1 MCGLG
6 LQGRVLLMPW
16 HFFAGMTGEVTL
28 EVVRHQF
35 GSTYHCVRIGREVVR
50 MRSAGQ
56 LVDLALVSLGG
67 SIPCFPNIVKHIV
80 RDQDLGKME
89 RVPGQLTR
97 VKIDGSRTIIN
108 NSENIM
114 ITQMH
119 EEVAYPTLD
128 GQVLNLKGLVYRSA
142 TRKGDCGAIA
152 CVLNTRVDGF
162 IAGMHVAGDPDV
174 SEGFSTFLT
183 REMVT
188 SEIERIGWQHDNMVM
203 IEAQGFK
210 LGNENFSVY
219 PEGNLVIVGQ
229 AHGQDVER
237 FPKGTDIIPSP
248 LHGMISAPT
257 TFPSVLSASDPRV
270 DDHTFSPMEIG
281 LKKYA
286 EPMKPFSPT
295 AMDSAE
301 EEITHMLRKY
311 APKGLSKRLLSF
323 HEAINGVPL
332 AGYQRINMLTSPG
345 RPYKK
350 WRPAGSKGK
359 RFLFEELGDEQYG
372 IANNQYGEEL
382 LERFVRRLRAA
393 EKGERVFSYSYANLK
408 DERRKEKKI
417 KAGATRVFDCLP
429 MDYNLLCR
437 QYFGAFVATMNQN
450 HGDVPQSVGVD
461 PTGPTWSKLYHRLSR
476 FGGDVFAGDYELWDG
491 KFDGESARR
500 VCRIINYWYREDPQ
514 NPTKEELRAERVR
527 CVLID
532 EMIHTYMLAGNVL
545 MLTSQGLPSGV
556 VVTADI
562 NSIQN
567 LFYFV
572 TAFYSLKE
580 QLKAGEYRVW
590 TQDAGGLTPKECEQM
605 RKTLQVRELGEPLK
619 FFDNVESVFYG
630 DDHVIAPS
638 QRVREWFHFWSIKSY
653 FSIHNI
659 GYTDASKSGVNVPR
673 LQNLQEI
680 TYLKRR
686 FVPHPEFPTRIRA
699 PIDENTILEEINW
712 IRKSEDDVAALYQNL
727 GTVKREAYQH
737 GESFYNDIVMKINQ
751 AINVRQSKDLQFGS
765 YSVWELLTRDY
776 EAFDLRWLE
785 QFNN

>member
-1 MCGLG
+1 
-6 LQGRVLLMPW
+6 MPW
-16 HFFAGMTGEVTL
+16 HFFAGLSGEITL

-35 GSTYHCVRIGREVVR
+35 GSTLHCVRIGREVVR
-50 MRSAGQ
+50 MKSAGKE
-56 LVDLALVSLGG
+56 VDLVLVSLGG
-67 SIPCFPNIVKHIV
+67 SIPCFPDIVKHIV
-80 RDQDLGKME
+80 RDSDLGKME
-89 RVPGQLTR
+89 RVPGQITR
-97 VKIDGSRTIIN
+97 VKIDGTRTVIN
-108 NSENIM
+108 NSEHVM
-114 ITQMH
+114 INQMH
-119 EEVAYPTLD
+119 DEVGYSVLD
-128 GQVLNLKGLVYRSA
+128 GSILRLKGLSYRTA

-162 IAGMHVAGDPDV
+162 IAGMHVAGDPNV
-174 SEGFSTFLT
+174 SEGFSAFLT
-183 REMVT
+183 REMVQ
-188 SEIERIGWQHDNMVM
+188 SEIERIGWQDDNIRMAQM
-203 IEAQGFK
+203 QGFEF
-210 LGNENFSVY
+210 GNEQFSVY

-237 FPKGTDIIPSP
+237 FPKKTDIIPSP
-248 LHGMISAPT
+248 LHGLIREPT
-257 TFPSVLSASDPRV
+257 TFPSVLLASDPRV
-270 DDHTFSPMEIG
+270 EDNTFSPMEKG

-286 EPMKPFSPT
+286 EPMHPFSPS

-301 EEITHMLRKY
+301 EEITNMLRKF
-311 APKGLSKRLLSF
+311 APKGVGKRLLSL

-372 IANNQYGEEL
+372 IANNQFGEEL
-382 LERFVRRLRAA
+382 LERFVKRLKAA

-450 HGDVPQSVGVD
+450 HTVLPQSVGID
-461 PTGPTWSKLYHRLSR
+461 PSGPGWSRLYQRLNR

-500 VCRIINYWYREDPQ
+500 VVRIINVWYRKDPH
-514 NPTKEELRAERVR
+514 NPTKEELRAEKVR
-527 CVLID
+527 AVLLD
-532 EMIHTYMLAGNVL
+532 EMIHTYVLAGNTM

-572 TAFYSLKE
+572 TAFYAMKDALKSGNYSLWDGTIEVSHPDVLKE
-580 QLKAGEYRVW
+580 NKFICDRMSEKLMALE
-590 TQDAGGLTPKECEQM
+590 QDA
-605 RKTLQVRELGEPLK
+605 PLK
-619 FFDNVESVFYG
+619 YFDNVESVFYG

-638 QRVREWFHFWSIKSY
+638 MRIRDWFNFWSIRNYLSV
-653 FSIHNI
+653 HNI
-659 GYTDASKSGVNVPR
+659 GYTDAAKSGKLTPKLER
-673 LQNLQEI
+673 LTEV

-686 FVPHPEFPTRIRA
+686 FVPHPEFRDRVRA
-699 PIDENTILEEINW
+699 PIDENTIYEEINW

-727 GTVKREAYQH
+727 ATVKREAYQH
-737 GESFYNDIVMKINQ
+737 GESFYNDIVTKINQ
-751 AINVRQSKDLQFGS
+751 CINVKQSMDLQFGS

-776 EAFDLRWLE
+776 EAFDCRWLE